1 MYPLRD
7 LLIVLTIVYIVNMPN
22 VEYNLLLNQQVCV
35 FLFVHILFFLITV
48 SNCSFSQLFYLNNS

>member
-22 VEYNLLLNQQVCV
+22 VEYNLLLNQKVCL

-48 SNCSFSQLFYLNNS
+48 SNFSFFQLFSLNNS